1 MTPLHILFYF
11 FGGLAAL
18 AALSILYV
26 KNIFHAALAL
36 LVCLLSLA
44 ALFILLQAEF
54 LAISQ
59 ILLYAGGVVILIIFG
74 IMLTNK
80 AGGQPIPIKN
90 SGLLRGLFV
99 GGSTFFMLIFLV
111 RKSLFV
117 LSQTTSVPTN
127 KNNIQQV
134 GVELLTDYVLPF
146 EIAGVLLLAVL
157 IGAAT
162 LAGFKQVKE

>member
-1 MTPLHILFYF
+1 MTLIHFLFYF
-11 FGGLAAL
+11 FGAITAL
-18 AALSILYV
+18 AAISILFV

-54 LAISQ
+54 LAVSQ

-90 SGLLRGLFV
+90 SGLFGGLFI
-99 GGSTFFMLIFLV
+99 GGSTFFLLIFFV
-111 RKSLFV
+111 RKSLFI
-117 LSQTTSVPTN
+117 LPTSTSSPVT
-127 KNNIQQV
+127 KNNIQV
-134 GVELLTDYVLPF
+134 IGIELLTDYVLPF
-146 EIAGVLLLAVL
+146 EIAGILLLAVL

-162 LAGFKQVKE
+162 LAGFKQAKN

>member
-1 MTPLHILFYF
+1 MTILHFLLYF
-11 FGGLAAL
+11 FGGITAL
-18 AALSILYV
+18 AAISILFV

-54 LAISQ
+54 LAVSQ

-90 SGLLRGLFV
+90 SGLFGGLFI
-99 GGSTFFMLIFLV
+99 GGSTFFLLIFLV

-117 LSQTTSVPTN
+117 LSSTTSAPATQ
-127 KNNIQQV
+127 NNIQIV
-134 GVELLTDYVLPF
+134 GIELLTDYVLPF

-162 LAGFKQVKE
+162 LAGFKQIKD

>member
-1 MTPLHILFYF
+1 MTLLHFLFYF
-11 FGGLAAL
+11 FGGITAL
-18 AALSILYV
+18 AAVSIVLV
-26 KNIFHAALAL
+26 KNIFQAALAL

-54 LAISQ
+54 LAVSQ

-90 SGLLRGLFV
+90 SGLVGGLFI
-99 GGSTFFMLIFLV
+99 GGSTFFLLIFLV

-117 LSQTTSVPTN
+117 LYPTTAVTTS
-127 KNNIQQV
+127 KNNIQRI
-134 GVELLTDYVLPF
+134 GTELLTNYVLPF

-162 LAGFKQVKE
+162 LAGFKQVKD